1 MASVRGSGAAASA
14 GLESSGAMSCGSSEG
29 AVSGVSGATGGCD
42 SAGCGE
48 DVPRAVVESANA
60 RRQRRKKEEAK
71 ASWDKKTKASCV
83 VSTGVSSGLPVVQAL
98 HTTTLRYSP

>member
-60 RRQRRKKEEAK
+60 RRKRAKREKAKGVWNKEQEPA
-71 ASWDKKTKASCV
+71 
-83 VSTGVSSGLPVVQAL
+83 AL
-98 HTTTLRYSP
+98 